1 MFKPFSKLQFIHFI
15 HIPWIPNLKF
25 IHVLAKHN
33 TKMVIF
39 NMVLTCGP
47 FSISLIY
54 GFIRPPVTILVSF
67 HRNPPSFTKT
77 ALSCKALYNGFFT
90 IMANF
95 FFFATFLPIS
105 SHSSPPVLHQ
115 KAIISIIY
123 PPLIRPFSSIWI
135 YAPLVVST
143 SQAMVCN
150 F

>member
-54 GFIRPPVTILVSF
+54 GFIRSPVTILVSF

-95 FFFATFLPIS
+95 FFCHFS
-105 SHSSPPVLHQ
+105 SHLFSFLSPRTPPKGHNLYHLP
-115 KAIISIIY
+115 SINS
-123 PPLIRPFSSIWI
+123 PLFFDMNICPSRGLNFSSHG
-135 YAPLVVST
+135 
-143 SQAMVCN
+143 M
-150 F
+150 